1 MMYLNVAGDACLG
14 VGNCN
19 GGEYSKTA
27 AAYALFYNQL
37 PELKGLQG
45 VAPSGISITVLQ
57 ADILNEVA
65 IFKLENFVGGNA
77 APNIVCL

>member
-1 MMYLNVAGDACLG
+1 MSQEMLVLELG
-14 VGNCN
+14 TVT
-19 GGEYSKTA
+19 EASISKLAA